1 MVLFSID
8 SLFYEVNDMQIP
20 QIRMQSTPAK
30 LGIEKA
36 NASIEIQ
43 QPHAQMELHQSKAI
57 MDMKRVQSKLTIDQT
72 QAWAD
77 MNLKSILRRN
87 EEFAAEG
94 NQAWMQ
100 YLAKT
105 AQEGS
110 ELMKI
115 ENGGGAIAAQAKRN
129 GQLPKHEFGLGFIP
143 KPFSVKLNYQPGE
156 VQTNIQPQK
165 VVSNIKAQ
173 QPTIHYQP
181 GNINYHLNQRNSLQ
195 IDFAT

>member
-1 MVLFSID
+1 
-8 SLFYEVNDMQIP
+8 MQIP
-20 QIRMQSTPAK
+20 QIRTQTTQAI
-30 LGIEKA
+30 LGIEKS
-36 NASIEIQ
+36 NARLDIQ
-43 QPHAQMELHQSKAI
+43 QNHAQMELRQSKAV
-57 MDMKRVQSKLTIDQT
+57 MEMKRTPPKLNIDQT

-77 MNLKSILRRN
+77 MNLKNILRRN
-87 EEFAAEG
+87 KEFAAEG

-115 ENGGGAIAAQAKRN
+115 ENGGGVIAAQAKRN

-143 KPFSVKLNYQPGE
+143 SPFSVKINYQPGD
-156 VQTNIQPQK
+156 VQINAQPQK

-173 QPTIHYQP
+173 NPTFHYQP
-181 GNINYHLNQRNSLQ
+181 GSIDYHLKQQNSLQ
-195 IDFAT
+195 IDVIT

>member
-1 MVLFSID
+1 
-8 SLFYEVNDMQIP
+8 MQIP
-20 QIRMQSTPAK
+20 QIRVQSTPAI
-30 LGIEKA
+30 LGIEKL
-36 NASIEIQ
+36 NDKLEIK
-43 QPHAQMELHQSKAI
+43 QPHAQMELQQPKAI
-57 MDMKRVQSKLTIDQT
+57 MEMKRIPPKLNINQT

-87 EEFAAEG
+87 EEAAAEG

-143 KPFSVKLNYQPGE
+143 SPFSVKLNYQPGD
-156 VQTNIQPQK
+156 VQINVRPQK
-165 VVSNIKAQ
+165 VISNITPQKPVINYQ
-173 QPTIHYQP
+173 Q
-181 GNINYHLNQRNSLQ
+181 GSVNYHLKQQNSLQ
-195 IDFAT
+195 IDFVT